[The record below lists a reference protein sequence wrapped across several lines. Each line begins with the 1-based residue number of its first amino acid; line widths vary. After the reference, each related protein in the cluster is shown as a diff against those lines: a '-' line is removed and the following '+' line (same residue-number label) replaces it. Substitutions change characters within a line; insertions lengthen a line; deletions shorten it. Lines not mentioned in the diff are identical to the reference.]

1 VPKSKGAN
9 AGSFGSRAQQR
20 TTKKVLPMLI
30 ARGLELELVLDRFAS
45 AFACSTTPTLPNRWR
60 REAGLRGWAL
70 GKYPELK
77 ADLPK

>member
-1 VPKSKGAN
+1 
-9 AGSFGSRAQQR
+9 
-20 TTKKVLPMLI
+20 MLI

-45 AFACSTTPTLPNRWR
+45 AFACSTTPTLPNPWR